1 VSRLGSFIGGS
12 ASRWFISTRGVS
24 SALALLLALSYTKIL
39 GVDKRS
45 ILAFIMVSALILTIT
60 LTSGISLALRN
71 KPKPEIKD
79 EEFIGYLVL
88 ISILS
93 ICAGAINCLLL
104 LLYSYLK
111 TDIPAP
117 IFVVCFVYTV
127 LACGNLGFQDALLAA
142 GNVKIAT
149 IFDLVTI
156 LMQVLTLVFLINIAQ
171 TSLMVSVFIAFIF
184 SYSLVSFASVAI
196 ILNNFS
202 VDKFLLKSGM
212 HSILAQSKKQHLF
225 GIANGLVDRIDR
237 FLVGLILPISFL
249 AKYALLTSIIS
260 FARFLPD
267 SAVKITL
274 LKHHRGE
281 QVKGI
286 NYSVQQLAFISI
298 AGITLVIASQSFIYL
313 AFGPV
318 WVLPNY
324 VGVLLMGQEILRGNY
339 QLKAVKLVAVG
350 GTHEMSR
357 ISGSL
362 ILLSVFLVS
371 IGVVTC
377 GVWGA
382 PLAMVIVYSMLTLVI
397 ECELKK
403 YQDVN

>member
-1 VSRLGSFIGGS
+1 MSRLGNLIGGS

-24 SALALLLALSYTKIL
+24 STLALLLALSYTKIL

-71 KPKPEIKD
+71 KPKSEIKD

-88 ISILS
+88 ILILS
-93 ICAGAINCLLL
+93 ICAGVFNCLLL
-104 LLYSYLK
+104 LVYSHLK
-111 TDIPAP
+111 SDIPAP

-127 LACGNLGFQDALLAA
+127 LACGNLGSQDALLAA

-149 IFDLVTI
+149 IFDFITI
-156 LMQVLTLVFLINIAQ
+156 LIQILTLIFFVNIAQ

-196 ILNNFS
+196 VLNNFP
-202 VDKFLLKSGM
+202 VDKFLLKSGIR
-212 HSILAQSKKQHLF
+212 SILTQSKKQHLF

-274 LKHHRGE
+274 LRHHRGE
-281 QVKGI
+281 QVKAI
-286 NYSVQQLAFISI
+286 NYSAQELTFISL
-298 AGITLVIASQSFIYL
+298 AGVALVIASQSFIYL
-313 AFGPV
+313 AFGPT
-318 WVLPNY
+318 WVLPIY
-324 VGVLLMGQEILRGNY
+324 VGVLLVAQEILRGNY
-339 QLKAVKLVAVG
+339 QLKAVKLLAVG
-350 GTHEMSR
+350 GTHEMSK

-362 ILLSVFLVS
+362 ILLSIFFIS
-371 IGVVTC
+371 IGVATC

-382 PLAMVIVYSMLTLVI
+382 PLAMVVVYSILTLLI
-397 ECELKK
+397 ERELKK
-403 YQDVN
+403 YQNAN

>member
-1 VSRLGSFIGGS
+1 MSRLGSFIGGS

>member
-156 LMQVLTLVFLINIAQ
+156 LMQVLTLVFFINIAQ

-318 WVLPNY
+318 WVLPIY
-324 VGVLLMGQEILRGNY
+324 VAVLLVGQEILRGNY
-339 QLKAVKLVAVG
+339 QLKAVELVAVG

-382 PLAMVIVYSMLTLVI
+382 PLAMVMVYSMLTLVI

-403 YQDVN
+403 YQDAN